1 MYHQAQP
8 TAPNPKNRPKLSKN
22 RKFSDN
28 VKYFIK
34 KSYLVKFIHKFKTFD
49 HTLKHF
55 GQQLD
60 V

>member
-1 MYHQAQP
+1 M
-8 TAPNPKNRPKLSKN
+8 
-22 RKFSDN
+22 
-28 VKYFIK
+28 KYFIK